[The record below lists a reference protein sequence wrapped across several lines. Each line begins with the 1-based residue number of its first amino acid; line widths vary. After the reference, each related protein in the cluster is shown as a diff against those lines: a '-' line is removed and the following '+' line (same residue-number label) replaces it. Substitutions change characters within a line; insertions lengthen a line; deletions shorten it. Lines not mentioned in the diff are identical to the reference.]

1 MNFLFLAQEAA
12 ATAAEA
18 TAGETSAAP
27 ADIVTETPLKEATA
41 VIEKAEVGFLGKE
54 FYGNSIVDWLT
65 ALVIIAAA
73 VMLGKVVYWVF
84 QRVVRRFTAK
94 TQTKIDD
101 IIIDL
106 IEEPIAFGLIVAGV
120 WVGLATLSL
129 PDWFHEKL
137 GHVAQVLIVLAI
149 AWMLARL
156 TDALFREFFRP
167 LAEKSETDLDD
178 QLLPIAQRS
187 VKTIIWI
194 LAVVIALNNA
204 GYDVAALLAGLGI
217 GGLALAMAA
226 QDSVK
231 NVFGGFTIFTD
242 RPFTVNDRIQVGGYD
257 GSVREIGI
265 RSTRL
270 RTLDGRQVTIPNS
283 HFSDAPVVN
292 VSSEPSRKVVTNL
305 GLTYDMSPEQ
315 METAM
320 ETLRA
325 IAEGNDDLEEGPAIG
340 FNGFGDFAMNIIF
353 VYYIK
358 SGSDILGTQTAIN
371 LEILKQ
377 FNEKGLEMAF
387 PTQTILAQVQDS

>member
-178 QLLPIAQRS
+178 QLL
-187 VKTIIWI
+187 
-194 LAVVIALNNA
+194 
-204 GYDVAALLAGLGI
+204 
-217 GGLALAMAA
+217 
-226 QDSVK
+226 
-231 NVFGGFTIFTD
+231 
-242 RPFTVNDRIQVGGYD
+242 
-257 GSVREIGI
+257 
-265 RSTRL
+265 
-270 RTLDGRQVTIPNS
+270 
-283 HFSDAPVVN
+283 
-292 VSSEPSRKVVTNL
+292 
-305 GLTYDMSPEQ
+305 
-315 METAM
+315 
-320 ETLRA
+320 
-325 IAEGNDDLEEGPAIG
+325 
-340 FNGFGDFAMNIIF
+340 
-353 VYYIK
+353 
-358 SGSDILGTQTAIN
+358 
-371 LEILKQ
+371 
-377 FNEKGLEMAF
+377 
-387 PTQTILAQVQDS
+387 